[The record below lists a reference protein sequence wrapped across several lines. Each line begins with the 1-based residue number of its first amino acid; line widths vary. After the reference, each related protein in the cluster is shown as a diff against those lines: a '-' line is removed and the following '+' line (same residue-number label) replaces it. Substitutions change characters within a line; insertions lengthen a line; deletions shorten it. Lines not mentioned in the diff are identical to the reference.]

1 MIFRV
6 PSQLTGRAQRAI
18 STFVIK
24 NNQNSNIA
32 RQSQKCTFSTQLST
46 TNAASSSGPLTSFVS
61 TWYNLYVLLNLYYKI
76 RIRIRKSNKSKQQN
90 ST

>member
-6 PSQLTGRAQRAI
+6 PSQLTSRAQRAI

-46 TNAASSSGPLTSFVS
+46 TNAASSSSPLNSFVQ
-61 TWYNLYVLLNLYYKI
+61 TWYNLYVLFKLVL
-76 RIRIRKSNKSKQQN
+76 
-90 ST
+90 

>member
-6 PSQLTGRAQRAI
+6 PSQLTSRAQRAI

-32 RQSQKCTFSTQLST
+32 RQSQKCTFSTQLRT
-46 TNAASSSGPLTSFVS
+46 TNAASSSSPLNSFVQ
-61 TWYNLYVLLNLYYKI
+61 TWYNLYVLLNLYHNIRI
-76 RIRIRKSNKSKQQN
+76 RIRIRKSKQQN

>member
-46 TNAASSSGPLTSFVS
+46 TNAASSSSPLNSFVQ
-61 TWYNLYVLLNLYYKI
+61 TWYNLYVLLNLYHKIRI
-76 RIRIRKSNKSKQQN
+76 RIRIRKSKQQN

>member
-32 RQSQKCTFSTQLST
+32 RQSQKCTFSTQLRT
-46 TNAASSSGPLTSFVS
+46 TNAASSSSPLNSFVQ
-61 TWYNLYVLLNLYYKI
+61 TWYNLYVLLNLYHK
-76 RIRIRKSNKSKQQN
+76 IRIRKSNKSKQQN

>member
-32 RQSQKCTFSTQLST
+32 RQSQKCTFSTQLRT
-46 TNAASSSGPLTSFVS
+46 TNAASSSSPLNSFVQ
-61 TWYNLYVLLNLYYKI
+61 TWYNLYVLLNLYHKIRI
-76 RIRIRKSNKSKQQN
+76 RIRIRKSKQQN